1 MKCEILSIGS
11 ELTSGQNLD
20 TNSQWLSRRL
30 AEIGIAAGWHTTIA
44 DDLDAN
50 IEAFR
55 IASRRA
61 GLVLATG
68 GLGPTQDDLTREVL
82 ARVAGVELVENA
94 ESLRHIE
101 EMFRRRNRPMPERNR
116 VQALFPAGSVPIPNE
131 RGTAPGVWMRLGDCW
146 LAAMPGV
153 PSEMYAMFETQVR
166 PRLLALGLGGG
177 VLVQRK
183 INTFGLGES
192 AIEEKLLDLT
202 RRGNVPEVGITVH
215 DAVISLR
222 ILARAPTLADAQ
234 AQIAP
239 VEETMRQRLGHL
251 VFGADGEELPDAV
264 AALLESKRLSLATA
278 ESITAGMVAEQLG
291 SVPGISSW
299 FRGGII
305 AYDNRL
311 KVELLGVPQAL
322 IDSHGAVSAEVAEA
336 MAVGCRTRLRTD
348 LAVSTV
354 GVAGPNDLGA
364 DRPAG
369 LVYVALAWSGGV
381 SSMRF
386 SWTGSRTEVQ
396 RRTAKLALN
405 QVRLHLLS
413 KEQTAKAPRTPREE
427 ESDHESHE

>member
-30 AEIGIAAGWHTTIA
+30 AEIGIAVGWHTTLA
-44 DDLDAN
+44 DDLDDN
-50 IEAFR
+50 LEAFR
-55 IASRRA
+55 IATRRA

-82 ARVAGVELVENA
+82 ARVASVELVEHV

-101 EMFRRRNRPMPERNR
+101 EMFRRRNRVMPERNR
-116 VQALFPAGSVPIPNE
+116 VQALFPADAVPIPND
-131 RGTAPGVWMRLGDCW
+131 RGTAPGVWMQIGDCW

-153 PSEMYAMFETQVR
+153 PSEMYAMFEAQVR

-183 INTFGLGES
+183 INTFGTGES
-192 AIEEKLLDLT
+192 AVEEKLLDLT
-202 RRGNVPEVGITVH
+202 RRGHVPEVGITVR

-222 ILARAPTLADAQ
+222 ILAHAASLTEAQ

-239 VEETMRQRLGHL
+239 VEETIRERLGKL
-251 VFGADGEELPDAV
+251 VFGVEDEELQDVV
-264 AALLESKRLSLATA
+264 AILLAAKHQSLATA
-278 ESITAGMVAEQLG
+278 ESVTAGQVAERLG
-291 SVPGISSW
+291 SVPGISTW
-299 FRGGII
+299 FRGGIV

-311 KVELLGVPQAL
+311 KVELLGVPQSLLDA
-322 IDSHGAVSAEVAEA
+322 HGAVSAEVAEA

-348 LAVSTV
+348 LAVSTT
-354 GVAGPNDLGA
+354 GVAGPNDLGP
-364 DRPAG
+364 DKPAG
-369 LVYVALAWSGGV
+369 LVYVGLARAGGV
-381 SSMRF
+381 SSVRF
-386 SWTGSRTEVQ
+386 SWTGTRAEVQ

-405 QVRLHLLS
+405 CVRLHLF
-413 KEQTAKAPRTPREE
+413 EQP
-427 ESDHESHE
+427 